1 MSMIDNAQEDDQA
14 NLGADLRLDR
24 LHLEGQLISTLII
37 QGQDR
42 AYSNVAFSY

>member
-1 MSMIDNAQEDDQA
+1 MIDNAQEDDQA

-24 LHLEGQLISTLII
+24 LHLEGHLISTLII

-42 AYSNVAFSY
+42 AYSNVAFSH